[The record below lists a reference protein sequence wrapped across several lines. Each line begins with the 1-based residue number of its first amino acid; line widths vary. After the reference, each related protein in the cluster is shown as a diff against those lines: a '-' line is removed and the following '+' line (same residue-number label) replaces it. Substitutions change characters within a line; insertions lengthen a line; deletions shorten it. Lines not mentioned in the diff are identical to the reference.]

1 MAEMTHEVAEAVI
14 QKAMVRLG
22 AKASGPEPRMGEK
35 FFGDLM
41 FEAVRISFPLH
52 EFVRD
57 GVLEISFKKTVG
69 DRTGAGRLTLDRLF
83 GTLNGFDPDG
93 V

>member
-1 MAEMTHEVAEAVI
+1 MTHEVAEAVI
-14 QKAMVRLG
+14 QKAMVKLG
-22 AKASGPEPRMGEK
+22 AKAPGLEPQMGEK

-57 GVLEISFKKTVG
+57 GILDG
-69 DRTGAGRLTLDRLF
+69 RRTTAGK
-83 GTLNGFDPDG
+83 
-93 V
+93 